1 MKLFQILEDNIMRRS
16 VGFTREWKGNWSKVL
31 NILSPVF
38 PDIKFEFPNVG
49 FGIIFN
55 IPEEYDFDEVYNYI
69 DDQFNYDYIISD
81 RNLKKTRLI
90 ILSV

>member
-1 MKLFQILEDNIMRRS
+1 MEDNIMRRS

-31 NILSPVF
+31 NTLSPVF
-38 PDIKFEFPNVG
+38 PHLQFDFPEVG

-55 IPEEYDFDEVYNYI
+55 VPEEYDFDEVYTYI
-69 DDQFNYDYIISD
+69 DDNFNYDYIISD
-81 RNLKKTRLI
+81 RNLKKARLI

>member
-1 MKLFQILEDNIMRRS
+1 MIRN

-31 NILSPVF
+31 NTLSPIF
-38 PDIKFEFPNVG
+38 PNIKFEFPDVG

-55 IPEEYDFDEVYNYI
+55 VPEEYDFDEVYTFIN
-69 DDQFNYDYIISD
+69 DQFKNDYIISD
-81 RNLKKTRLI
+81 RKLKKARLI

>member
-1 MKLFQILEDNIMRRS
+1 MADNIIMRRK

-31 NILSPVF
+31 NTLSPVF
-38 PDIKFEFPNVG
+38 PHIDFEFPEVG

-55 IPEEYDFDEVYNYI
+55 IPEEYDFDEVWTYI
-69 DDQFNYDYIISD
+69 KDSFDDDYVISD
-81 RNLKKTRLI
+81 RKLKKARLI

>member
-1 MKLFQILEDNIMRRS
+1 MKDNIIMRRS

-31 NILSPVF
+31 NTLSLVF
-38 PDIKFEFPNVG
+38 PNIKFEFPNVG

-55 IPEEYDFDEVYNYI
+55 IPEEYDFDEVYTYI
-69 DDQFNYDYIISD
+69 DDKFNYDYIISD
-81 RNLKKTRLI
+81 RNLKKARLI

>member
-1 MKLFQILEDNIMRRS
+1 MNMRRS

-31 NILSPVF
+31 NTLSPVF
-38 PDIKFEFPNVG
+38 PHLQFDSPEVG

-55 IPEEYDFDEVYNYI
+55 VPEEYDFDEVYTYI
-69 DDQFNYDYIISD
+69 DDNFNYDYIISD
-81 RNLKKTRLI
+81 RNLKKARLI

>member
-1 MKLFQILEDNIMRRS
+1 MEDKYMKRN

-31 NILSPVF
+31 NTLSPEYPHLQFDF
-38 PDIKFEFPNVG
+38 PEVG

-55 IPEEYDFDEVYNYI
+55 VPEEYDFEWVYTFI
-69 DDQFNYDYIISD
+69 SDQFKNDYIISD
-81 RNLKKTRLI
+81 RKLKKARLI